1 MDEWGVNDR
10 KFFIRDAAHEADY
23 RGVEEA
29 QREVWQCSDLDVV
42 GSLTL
47 IATQHAGGILLCAFE
62 NEEMIGFTYG
72 FPAFEGGRVS
82 IHSHMAAVR
91 DAWRGRAL
99 QVGFYL
105 KLAQREATLARG
117 LREITWTFDPLQS
130 LNAHFNFAKLGVTSN
145 RYFVNF
151 YGDASTSP
159 LHQGFGTDRL
169 WVNWHLDSEP
179 VIERV
184 DGGAGKD
191 PANRRAAVRSD
202 AEAPFLV
209 LAEADRPRLADD
221 LRQRLSAPRCR
232 IEIPPD
238 INALKG
244 GDPALGRQWR
254 EATREAFLAAI
265 EAGFM
270 VSDFVQVK
278 DGDLVRRAY
287 QLTR

>member
-151 YGDASTSP
+151 YGDASTR
-159 LHQGFGTDRL
+159 F
-169 WVNWHLDSEP
+169 
-179 VIERV
+179 ER
-184 DGGAGKD
+184 D
-191 PANRRAAVRSD
+191 PAVLCELEQAGLLC
-202 AEAPFLV
+202 APAPVAGRFEELK
-209 LAEADRPRLADD
+209 RLA
-221 LRQRLSAPRCR
+221 QMFGYP
-232 IEIPPD
+232 I
-238 INALKG
+238 
-244 GDPALGRQWR
+244 
-254 EATREAFLAAI
+254 
-265 EAGFM
+265 
-270 VSDFVQVK
+270 
-278 DGDLVRRAY
+278 
-287 QLTR
+287 